1 MTAFLKM
8 HGLGNDFAI
17 FDARIFPV
25 AVDPH
30 SAKAIADRRYGIGC
44 DQVIVMEQ
52 GKNGAAAFVR
62 FFNSDGAEVEA
73 CGNGSRCVAFLLM
86 AEAETHEVKLA
97 TAGGPLFCQS
107 AGPSAVTIDM
117 GPPHLD
123 WREIP
128 MAQAVDTASFALPV
142 FGFDDPAL
150 NACAAV
156 SLGNPHCV
164 LFVDDAEKAPVATL
178 GPAVERHP
186 WFPARTNVEFV
197 ERLSQ
202 TALRMRVWER
212 GAGITRACGTGASAV
227 AVAAHIRGLTGRK
240 VNVALDG
247 GELQIEWRESDEHV
261 LMTGPVAFCFGG
273 EVNIPALAAGA

>member
-1 MTAFLKM
+1 
-8 HGLGNDFAI
+8 
-17 FDARIFPV
+17 
-25 AVDPH
+25 
-30 SAKAIADRRYGIGC
+30 
-44 DQVIVMEQ
+44 
-52 GKNGAAAFVR
+52 
-62 FFNSDGAEVEA
+62 VEA

-86 AEAETHEVKLA
+86 AEAETDQIKLT
-97 TAGGPLFCQS
+97 TAGGSLFCQS

-117 GPPHLD
+117 GTPHLD

-150 NACAAV
+150 TACSAV
-156 SLGNPHCV
+156 SMGNPHCV

-197 ERLSQ
+197 ERLSP

-240 VNVALDG
+240 VSVRLDG
-247 GELQIEWRESDEHV
+247 GELRIEWRESDEHV
-261 LMTGPVAFCFGG
+261 LMTGPVAFSFGG
-273 EVNIPALAAGA
+273 DVNIPALTAGS